1 MNKQKIPK
9 LRFPGFTGEWQEK
22 RLGELYTF
30 KNGINANK
38 EQYGSGYKFINVLDI
53 IRNHVIKHEDIIGS
67 VDVTEE
73 IFEKNK
79 VEYGDI
85 LFQRS
90 SETREEAGQSN
101 VYLDKDHFATFGG
114 FVIRGRM
121 IQKNLPLFMHYLF
134 KTEHAKEEITT
145 KSNGSTHFNVGQ
157 ETLSKVKIAIP
168 TLLEQKRIADFLSDI
183 NTKIE
188 KLTSKKELTE
198 QYKKGAM
205 QKIFSQKIHF
215 KDDNGKKYPNW
226 EEKRLGDVFDHRS
239 ERGDESFELLS
250 VTMNEGVKRRT
261 DIEGKDNSNPDKSN
275 YKIVC
280 KNDIVY
286 NSMRMWQGASGVSPY
301 KGIVSPAYTV
311 LSPRINADS
320 VFFGYFFKT
329 EPVINI
335 FQNNS
340 QGLTS
345 DTWNLKYPQLSKI
358 KFKIPCVSEQKKIAE
373 FLMDFDKKI
382 EHIDRELARLNEFKK
397 GLLQGMFV

>member
-1 MNKQKIPK
+1 MNKQKVPK
-9 LRFPGFTGEWQEK
+9 LRFPGFTGEWQKK
-22 RLGELYTF
+22 RLGDVATFSKGKNISKADISETGTECIRYGELYTHYRETID
-30 KNGINANK
+30 KVISRTNIDKKDLVLSDKNDLIIPASGETAIDISTACCILKQGIAIGGDINIIKSKQNGIFMAYYLSNGK
-38 EQYGSGYKFINVLDI
+38 KLDI
-53 IRNHVIKHEDIIGS
+53 ANLAQGISVIHLYSKQLATLE
-67 VDVTEE
+67 
-73 IFEKNK
+73 
-79 VEYGDI
+79 
-85 LFQRS
+85 L
-90 SETREEAGQSN
+90 
-101 VYLDKDHFATFGG
+101 YL
-114 FVIRGRM
+114 
-121 IQKNLPLFMHYLF
+121 
-134 KTEHAKEEITT
+134 
-145 KSNGSTHFNVGQ
+145 
-157 ETLSKVKIAIP
+157 P
-168 TLLEQKRIADFLSDI
+168 TLPEQKRIAEFLSDI
-183 NTKIE
+183 DTKIE
-188 KLTSKKELTE
+188 KLTRKKEFTE

-205 QKIFSQKIHF
+205 QKIFSQKIRF
-215 KDDNGKKYPNW
+215 KDDKGRNYPDW

-250 VTMNEGVKRRT
+250 VTMNDGVKKRT
-261 DIEGKDNSNPDKSN
+261 DIESKDNSNPDKSN

-311 LSPRINADS
+311 LSPRVNADS

-329 EPVINI
+329 EPVIQV

-373 FLMDFDKKI
+373 FLTDFDKKI
-382 EHIDRELARLNEFKK
+382 EHIDRELARLKEYKK